1 MVLLIHRQ
9 KKEDDLLLCK
19 FLFASQN
26 YCESILTISLRIFR
40 SRSFKCKGCSFD
52 ASTGIS
58 GPPPPPPAV
67 IVEEAVSPELEVTP
81 QESSTAQFEQPSEL
95 PPPTT
100 IFPSSS
106 ASSNPST
113 PNVNINNGGRVTNVP
128 NPIPRTPLEGSNP
141 NPVPV
146 MVAPPAATPALEVMI
161 GAEGFSQEG
170 GQPLVVDRVILAVLI
185 LLISLIVRKL
195 A

>member
-1 MVLLIHRQ
+1 MYVDIVILRAGKEIHTNN
-9 KKEDDLLLCK
+9 L
-19 FLFASQN
+19 
-26 YCESILTISLRIFR
+26 LRISR
-40 SRSFKCKGCSFD
+40 SRSFKCKGCTFD
-52 ASTGIS
+52 ASTGIP
-58 GPPPPPPAV
+58 GPPPPP
-67 IVEEAVSPELEVTP
+67 IVEESVSSSEIEVTP
-81 QESSTAQFEQPSEL
+81 QEVSTHQFEQPSEL

-106 ASSNPST
+106 ASNPST
-113 PNVNINNGGRVTNVP
+113 PNINNGGRVMNVP
-128 NPIPRTPLEGSNP
+128 TPMPRPLEGANP

-146 MVAPPAATPALEVMI
+146 MVAPPAAAPGLEVMI